1 MATVTT
7 QTSRQFKD
15 LDLSF
20 NIHPVK
26 KDINKHVDEQ
36 AVINSLKNIILTNH
50 YEKPFNPDYGSN
62 IRALLFENIDSI
74 TAITLERE
82 ILQTIENFEP
92 RVSVS
97 KVTAIPDFDNNG
109 YSIKL
114 DFFIINLTNP
124 ITIQFLLQRVR

>member
-7 QTSRQFKD
+7 QTTRQFKD

-92 RVSVS
+92 RVSVF

>member
-7 QTSRQFKD
+7 QTTRQYKD

-20 NIHPVK
+20 NVHPIR
-26 KDINKHVDEQ
+26 KDVNKHIDEQ
-36 AVINSLKNIILTNH
+36 AVINSIKNIILTNH
-50 YEKPFNPDYGSN
+50 YEKPFNPDFGSN
-62 IRALLFENIDSI
+62 IRAMLFENIDSI
-74 TAITLERE
+74 TAISLERE

-109 YSIKL
+109 YNIEL
-114 DFFIINLTNP
+114 EFYVINLTNP
-124 ITIQFLLQRVR
+124 ITIQFFLQRVR

>member
-7 QTSRQFKD
+7 QTTRQFKD

-50 YEKPFNPDYGSN
+50 YAKPFNPDYGSN

>member
-7 QTSRQFKD
+7 QTTRQFKD

-74 TAITLERE
+74 TAIILERE

>member
-1 MATVTT
+1 MATITT
-7 QTSRQFKD
+7 KTVRQYRD

-20 NIHPVK
+20 NVHPVR

-50 YEKPFNPDYGSN
+50 YEKPFDPDFGSN
-62 IRALLFENIDSI
+62 IRAMLFENLDSI

-92 RVSVS
+92 RVSVT
-97 KVTAIPDFDNNG
+97 KVTAIPDYDNNG

-114 DFFIINLTNP
+114 EFLVINLTNP
-124 ITIQFLLQRVR
+124 ITIQFFLQRVR

>member
-7 QTSRQFKD
+7 QTTRQFKD

-50 YEKPFNPDYGSN
+50 YEKPFNTDYGSN
-62 IRALLFENIDSI
+62 IRDLLFENIDSI

-97 KVTAIPDFDNNG
+97 KVTAVPDFDNNG

>member
-1 MATVTT
+1 MAIVITKPP
-7 QTSRQFKD
+7 RQFKD

-20 NIHPVK
+20 NKHPVK

-62 IRALLFENIDSI
+62 IRALLFENMDSI

-82 ILQTIENFEP
+82 ILQTIQNFEP

-97 KVTAIPDFDNNG
+97 KLTAIPDFDNNG
-109 YSIKL
+109 YALKL
-114 DFFIINLTNP
+114 EFFIINLTNP
-124 ITIQFLLQRVR
+124 ITIQFFLQRVR

>member
-7 QTSRQFKD
+7 KTTRQYKD

-20 NIHPVK
+20 NVHPVR
-26 KDINKHVDEQ
+26 KDINKHIDEQ

-50 YEKPFNPDYGSN
+50 YERPFEPDFGSN
-62 IRALLFENIDSI
+62 IRSMLFENLDSI

-92 RVSVS
+92 RVSVT
-97 KVTAIPDFDNNG
+97 KVTAIPDYDNNG
-109 YSIKL
+109 YNIKL
-114 DFFIINLTNP
+114 DFLVINLTNP
-124 ITIQFLLQRVR
+124 ITIQFFLQRVR